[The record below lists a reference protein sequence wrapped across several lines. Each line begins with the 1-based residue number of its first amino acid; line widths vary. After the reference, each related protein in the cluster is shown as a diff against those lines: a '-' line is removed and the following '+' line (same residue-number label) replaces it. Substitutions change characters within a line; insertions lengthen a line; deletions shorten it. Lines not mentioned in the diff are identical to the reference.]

1 MWYNRIHD
9 AAGNSVANIASH
21 IANINP
27 YRYRSYYYD
36 SEGNLARKVISPTG
50 AIPQT
55 VFYETSEETNTV
67 VKFQLPLAEN
77 TAIKPC
83 VTAHSKNELLLCW
96 RTAPYMEN
104 KRSFVDEILFEW
116 GIQGITFDTYVDSHS
131 SKNLIVDIYPFTIL
145 NPEKNRQ
152 VEVFYSKLLSKT
164 VSRKY
169 YLDCEQKYINFI
181 RYLWLYNDTDAFF
194 DLHFDRYFRKGL
206 KKRRGTRLSHAS
218 EELCNIDSWDRLEE
232 LVALALREAGYMF
245 LHFKMWNIVV
255 MIHDFYLLVLCK
267 EEKTVSMIR
276 ELSEKSGLFART
288 LELF

>member
-1 MWYNRIHD
+1 
-9 AAGNSVANIASH
+9 
-21 IANINP
+21 
-27 YRYRSYYYD
+27 
-36 SEGNLARKVISPTG
+36 
-50 AIPQT
+50 
-55 VFYETSEETNTV
+55 
-67 VKFQLPLAEN
+67 
-77 TAIKPC
+77 
-83 VTAHSKNELLLCW
+83 
-96 RTAPYMEN
+96 MEN

-116 GIQGITFDTYVDSHS
+116 GIQGITFDTYVESHS

-152 VEVFYSKLLSKT
+152 VEIFYSKLLSKT